1 MAFCD
6 PGVSAA
12 ITAMPGAVFA
22 GHLDGFL
29 RAYAEADG
37 RLLWEYD
44 TKTATPAVNGIE
56 ARGGGMS
63 GGGPAIGDGHVVV
76 NSGYGLY
83 FHMPGNALLVFA
95 PVE

>member
-1 MAFCD
+1 
-6 PGVSAA
+6 
-12 ITAMPGAVFA
+12 MPGAVFA

-29 RAYAEADG
+29 RAYAESDG

-44 TKTATPAVNGIE
+44 TKVAAPGVNGVE

-95 PVE
+95 PPE